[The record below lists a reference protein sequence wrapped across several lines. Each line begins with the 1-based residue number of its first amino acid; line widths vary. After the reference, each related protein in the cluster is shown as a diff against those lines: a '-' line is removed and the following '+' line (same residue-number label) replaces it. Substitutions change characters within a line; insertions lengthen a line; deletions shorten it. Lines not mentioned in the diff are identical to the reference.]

1 VNHKLTKAMANR
13 DREFALA
20 AGSLT
25 VGEYLERWLMN
36 CVRGTVRPSTF
47 EGHKHM
53 VRPYIVPALGRL
65 KLKDLNP
72 AHVRG
77 LYCEK
82 LDSGLSTAT
91 VRKLHSILRK
101 ALKQAVLDGLVPRN
115 VCDAVKPPKA
125 ERKEISPF
133 DREQAKA
140 LLEVASGDRLE
151 ALYVLAIHTG
161 MREGELLGLK
171 WEDVDL
177 ERGVLRLRHG
187 LVREGGKTTLGD
199 LKTPK
204 SRRSVRLT
212 RAAAGTLRSHL
223 ERQLEEMERI
233 GSLYQ
238 PGGLVFATEIGTLI
252 NPSNLRNRSFKPLLK
267 RAGLRDNCFHD
278 LRHTCATLLLLQG
291 THPKLVQELL
301 GHATI
306 AMTLD
311 TYSHFL
317 PSMGDQTVKAME
329 AALSWRLPA
338 LLHGCCTKAPVWPGG
353 FSYKVHFPAK
363 HPFSNWAMLGSNQ
376 RPPPCKLGQSFPSWY
391 LPVGNTAYTSDFRC
405 FLHRCFPALS

>member
-1 VNHKLTKAMANR
+1 MAKKGNGEGSIYEHKKNGKKVGYRGAYTVHTASGPKRRYVQGKTRAEVNQKLTKAMVDR
-13 DREFALA
+13 DGGLVFD

-25 VGEYLERWLMN
+25 VGEYLKRWLKDSI
-36 CVRGTVRPSTF
+36 RGTVRTSTY
-47 EGHKHM
+47 EVHRYMIEPH
-53 VRPYIVPALGRL
+53 IVPALGRV
-65 KLKDLNP
+65 KLKNLNP
-72 AHVRG
+72 VHVRG
-77 LYCEK
+77 FYREK
-82 LDSGLSTAT
+82 LDSGLSAAT
-91 VRKLHSILRK
+91 VRKMHSVLRK
-101 ALKQAVLDGLVPRN
+101 ALKQTVLDGLVPRN
-115 VCDAVKPPKA
+115 VCEAVKPPKV
-125 ERKEISPF
+125 ERKEITPL

-140 LLEVASGDRLE
+140 LLDTANEVGDRLE
-151 ALYVLAIHTG
+151 ALYVLAVHTG

-177 ERGVLRLRHG
+177 ERGVLRLKRA

-199 LKTPK
+199 LKTAK

-212 RAAAGTLRSHL
+212 RAAVEALRSHL
-223 ERQLEEMERI
+223 ERQIEEMERT

-238 PGGLVFATEIGTLI
+238 PGGLVFATESGTLL

-267 RAGLRDNCFHD
+267 RANLPDICFHD
-278 LRHTCATLLLLQG
+278 LRHTCATLLLSQG

-329 AALSWRLPA
+329 AALS
-338 LLHGCCTKAPVWPGG
+338 
-353 FSYKVHFPAK
+353 
-363 HPFSNWAMLGSNQ
+363 
-376 RPPPCKLGQSFPSWY
+376 
-391 LPVGNTAYTSDFRC
+391 
-405 FLHRCFPALS
+405 